1 MKTGIIQRLIDV
13 LEDSFENLNAN
24 VSADALEDIAITIHK
39 AMSVEA
45 RHFHTPE
52 HVLGLVDTAN
62 SIQSLA
68 ALFHDIVY
76 YQVDRGFS
84 PEVSTV
90 VSPFFHEDNSEI
102 FINENVPQSERFF
115 HIAMDIFDLHP
126 GQTLAPSNG
135 LNEFISTLVMYSKLQ
150 GTLPDKELIKII
162 VYIEATIPFRGL
174 DANGLSAFDKLE
186 MRLRQAAQ
194 NYAIPLSEDEI
205 IATIQGAVVFANTDV
220 ENFSEPDPAQFLENT
235 WKLLPETNI
244 ALRSG
249 SVYSI
254 REYRLALQK
263 MHGFLVDL
271 DPDTVVHQYKGVPPD
286 DVYQKK
292 VEHTRCNLE
301 TARDY
306 LGTKLLATAMLEALA
321 ELTGG
326 DAPMSLFM
334 GDVETDIEDMKR
346 MEDYLPAVKT
356 PDHIDTNSSVFLLL
370 DSGRARTDFD
380 MKNAPLA
387 LFLYKVLGPE
397 KVLLYTQHARRMFAG
412 QINAKEFLGLMDPE
426 VTSAV
431 ANACASMVLTR
442 SEKLAKYVYKP
453 SS

>member
-1 MKTGIIQRLIDV
+1 LWLYSG
-13 LEDSFENLNAN
+13 N
-24 VSADALEDIAITIHK
+24 
-39 AMSVEA
+39 
-45 RHFHTPE
+45 
-52 HVLGLVDTAN
+52 LGLLHPLEGLTLAMKDLPEAVLTYIGRGAKLEPTRKLAEGLPNVRFFDYRPL
-62 SIQSLA
+62 SELPDSLA
-68 ALFHDIVY
+68 ACDLAV
-76 YQVDRGFS
+76 VALEPAADRL
-84 PEVSTV
+84 
-90 VSPFFHEDNSEI
+90 
-102 FINENVPQSERFF
+102 
-115 HIAMDIFDLHP
+115 AMP
-126 GQTLAPSNG
+126 
-135 LNEFISTLVMYSKLQ
+135 SKLQ
-150 GTLPDKELIKII
+150 GILPDKELLKII
-162 VYIEATIPFRGL
+162 VYIEATIPFRGP

-194 NYAIPLSEDEI
+194 TYAIPLGEDEI
-205 IATIQGAVVFANTDV
+205 ISSIQGAVVFANTDV

-254 REYRLALQK
+254 REYRFALQK

-271 DPDTVVHQYKGVPPD
+271 DPDTVMHQYKGVPPD
-286 DVYQKK
+286 DIYQAK
-292 VEHTRCNLE
+292 VQHTRCNLE
-301 TARDY
+301 TAREY

-334 GDVETDIEDMKR
+334 GDIETDIEDMKR
-346 MEDYLPAVKT
+346 MEDYLPAVET
-356 PDHIDTNSSVFLLL
+356 PEHIDTNSTVFRLL
-370 DSGRARTDFD
+370 DSGRSRTDFD

-397 KVLLYTQHARRMFAG
+397 KVLLYTQHARQMFAG
-412 QINAKEFLGLMDPE
+412 QISAKEFLGLMDPD